1 VASLKNLNWDEA
13 NSFASCRAFF
23 FKAVAPIKANAQEHV
38 MEFAAMQFG
47 PLCVGL
53 QGNRLVT
60 HSQARKQMANVSKLI
75 LGAAVAAV
83 SIGSPA
89 LAQYASQSD
98 PSISV
103 HHSKHLR
110 ISSHQSGS
118 RAFASVPPVYDPGGR
133 QYPAVDRQVPL
144 FDGSFGGQ

>member
-1 VASLKNLNWDEA
+1 
-13 NSFASCRAFF
+13 
-23 FKAVAPIKANAQEHV
+23 
-38 MEFAAMQFG
+38 
-47 PLCVGL
+47 
-53 QGNRLVT
+53 
-60 HSQARKQMANVSKLI
+60 MANVSKLI
-75 LGAAVAAV
+75 LSAAIGAV
-83 SIGSPA
+83 SIASPA

-103 HHSKHLR
+103 HHSKNLR

-133 QYPAVDRQVPL
+133 RYPAIDRQVPL